1 MARVLERS
9 LVVAAV
15 AMLSAETG
23 YRANIEQ
30 WRVNHEAELKSENG
44 WLSVS
49 GLFWL
54 KAGANTAGSESSNAI
69 VLPRG
74 LARAGV
80 FDFEKGKATFHSA
93 PGVAA
98 KLNGQPV
105 SSATVKPDSDGPPDK
120 IEIAG
125 LTLTVIHR
133 GDRYGIRLRDPQSR
147 KRLEFSGLHWFPVD
161 EKYRVKGRFVAY
173 EKPKTIQITNVLGQ
187 TEPEPTPGYVEF
199 TLNGRVLRLEPV
211 EEDHQLFFIFRDL
224 TAGRE
229 TYPAGRFLYAEWPKN
244 GEVELDFNKAENPPC
259 AFTAYATCPLPPKQ
273 NHLDVRVEAGEKN
286 YGTH

>member
-1 MARVLERS
+1 
-9 LVVAAV
+9 
-15 AMLSAETG
+15 MLSAETG
-23 YRANIEQ
+23 YRAGIEQ

-44 WLSVS
+44 WLSVA

-54 KAGANTAGSESSNAI
+54 ETGANSAGSESSNAI

-74 LARAGV
+74 PARVGV
-80 FDFEKGKATFHSA
+80 FDFEKGNTTFHSA

-133 GDRYGIRLRDPQSR
+133 GDSYGVRLRDPQSR
-147 KRLEFSGLHWFPVD
+147 TRSEFGGLHWFPVD
-161 EKYRVKGRFVAY
+161 EKYRVRGRFVAY

-199 TLNGRVLRLEPV
+199 TLNGSELHLEPV
-211 EEDHQLFFIFRDL
+211 DDDHQLFFIFRDL
-224 TAGRE
+224 TAGHE

-259 AFTAYATCPLPPKQ
+259 AFTAYATCPLPPKH
-273 NHLDVRVEAGEKN
+273 NHLDVRVEAGERN
-286 YGTH
+286 YDTH